1 MYLWAKAVT
10 LRHLPD
16 RGKRGREAYS
26 NRIKKREYGG

>member
-1 MYLWAKAVT
+1 